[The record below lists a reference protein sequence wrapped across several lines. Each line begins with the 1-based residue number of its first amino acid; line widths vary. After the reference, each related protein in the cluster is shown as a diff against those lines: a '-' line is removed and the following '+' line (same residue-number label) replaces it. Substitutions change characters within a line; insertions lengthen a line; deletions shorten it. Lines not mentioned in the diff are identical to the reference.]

1 MLEVQVNH
9 LGDLQFEV
17 KARHH
22 TIYTDQPED
31 NGGFDEGMTPPEL
44 LLGSVGAC
52 AGHYAV
58 QYLKA
63 LHLPLEGLR
72 VHVSG
77 EKAVQPARLADIG
90 VQVIYP
96 TELSPKDREGMLKAV
111 HKCLIHNTLLNSPR
125 IHVKLTGAE
134 TAIAA

>member
-9 LGDLQFEV
+9 LGDVQFEV

-52 AGHYAV
+52 AGHYAI

-63 LHLPLEGLR
+63 RHLPLFIE
-72 VHVSG
+72 
-77 EKAVQPARLADIG
+77 AWAPW
-90 VQVIYP
+90 
-96 TELSPKDREGMLKAV
+96 
-111 HKCLIHNTLLNSPR
+111 
-125 IHVKLTGAE
+125 
-134 TAIAA
+134 

>member
-9 LGDLQFEV
+9 LGDVQFEV
-17 KARHH
+17 KARQH
-22 TIYTDQPED
+22 TLYCDQPMG

-63 LHLPLEGLR
+63 RHLRTEGLR
-72 VHVSG
+72 VRVTA
-77 EKAVQPARLADIG
+77 EKALNPARLSEIG
-90 VQVIYP
+90 IEVTYP
-96 TELSPKDREGMLKAV
+96 LDLSAKDREGVLHAV
-111 HKCLIHNTLLNSPR
+111 HKCLIHNTLVQPPK
-125 IHVKLTGAE
+125 IHVELRAAE
-134 TAIAA
+134 VPLAA